1 MSSKLNE
8 SKGSE
13 GIPQLPFPPPGF
25 FPFLGEEKTGEKQE
39 QGTPLETAGNE
50 ICSLET
56 GKENI
61 EVKVRSSRDE
71 LSSSRGRGLSIPD
84 RSIELPVW

>member
-13 GIPQLPFPPPGF
+13 R
-25 FPFLGEEKTGEKQE
+25 FLNFDSHRHVSSRGEEKTGEKQE

-50 ICSLET
+50 VCGLET

-61 EVKVRSSRDE
+61 EVKVRSPRDE

-84 RSIELPVW
+84 PSIELPV